1 MGSYS
6 GLEKNNGSL
15 RSGSRTKL
23 CNELCTPNV
32 GIPFIISI
40 DERSQLQIH
49 KADSMHTEVIAL
61 LN

>member
-15 RSGSRTKL
+15 RSGSRTK
-23 CNELCTPNV
+23 LCTPNV